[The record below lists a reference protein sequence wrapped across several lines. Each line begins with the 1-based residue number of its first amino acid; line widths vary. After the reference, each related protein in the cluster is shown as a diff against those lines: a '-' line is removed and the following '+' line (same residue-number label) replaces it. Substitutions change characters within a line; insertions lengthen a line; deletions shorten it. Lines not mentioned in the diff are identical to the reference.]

1 MHTLKSSIF
10 LVALSFL
17 TGCATYKQDIDA
29 GLSLA
34 KEGDWKGAE
43 SKLEGILDSP
53 EDKLLYYMEI
63 GALAQNQGDFERS
76 NALLE
81 QAERLSDTFFPDNFS
96 NRSWALLSNPR
107 QSDYRGSGMERVYI
121 SYLKSLNYLALA
133 EQESTLTK
141 KRQLNDAAL
150 VEVRRIDIKL
160 NEIRAQNPS
169 YQDLNAKENQAFYLK
184 ALSWLGDFYTGGRD
198 TDKFLYRDD
207 AWARYL
213 EGLQYEISGD
223 YDDARI
229 SYQKAANLYQDGYA
243 KQYDLPSVTAERAW
257 LDVIRMM
264 QKGGYNH
271 REIQRQIDT
280 QLSAE
285 MQTTLK
291 QYQKGDAELVIL
303 EHQGFIPDKS
313 EMTVLLYA
321 DPNAYSLVLEPLHGG
336 GTQAAN
342 DAFRWFT
349 MVYADINPLNLIA
362 NYKTGGAWGTFSGI
376 FTKRV
381 ILGRPAWQQLS
392 SSKVDTLLTEQVVRV
407 TVPYYQRFTLDQHQ
421 PTLQLNQT
429 TKNTKVDHPTITR
442 GLTMTSLADI
452 ALQEQLAQAQRDIY
466 ESLVRELLRSWLAYQ
481 VSSNVQDQNAALILN
496 LIGQVAVFAS
506 SAADTRNWLTLPA
519 QVRLTREPLSPGDY
533 TPTYKVN
540 ENVFSLGKVT
550 LEANKIKVWNLRNPY

>member
-1 MHTLKSSIF
+1 MC
-10 LVALSFL
+10 VLS
-17 TGCATYKQDIDA
+17 GCATYQQDVEA

-34 KEGDWKGAE
+34 KAGEWKEAE
-43 SKLEGILDSP
+43 EPFEDALSNKQDS
-53 EDKLLYYMEI
+53 LLYYMEI
-63 GALAQNQGDFERS
+63 GALAQNQGDYKRS
-76 NALLE
+76 NTLLE
-81 QAERLSDTFFPDNFS
+81 QAEKLSDTFFQNTFT

-107 QSDYRGSGMERVYI
+107 QSDYRGSGLERVYI

-133 EQESTLTK
+133 EQEKNLAK

-169 YQDLNAKENQAFYLK
+169 YQDLNAKENQAFYMK

-213 EGLQYEISGD
+213 AGLQYEIDGE

-229 SYQKAANLYQDGYA
+229 SYEKAANLYEDGYA
-243 KQYDLPSVTAERAW
+243 KQYALPNTTADRAW

-264 QKGGYNH
+264 QKGGFSQS
-271 REIQRQIDT
+271 EIQQKTDKK
-280 QLSAE
+280 LSTD
-285 MQTTLK
+285 MQKTLA
-291 QYQKGDAELVIL
+291 QYNQGNAELVVL

-313 EMTVLLYA
+313 EMTLLLYA
-321 DPNAYSLVLEPLHGG
+321 DPQAYSLVLEPLHGG
-336 GTQAAN
+336 GSLEAN
-342 DAFRWFT
+342 DSFRWFT

-362 NYKTGGAWGTFSGI
+362 NYKAGGAWGTFSGI

-381 ILGRPAWQQLS
+381 ILGRPVWQQLYDA
-392 SSKVDTLLTEQVVRV
+392 KIDRLLTEQTIRV

-421 PTLQLNQT
+421 PILEVNSPSIEPFN
-429 TKNTKVDHPTITR
+429 NTIQ
-442 GLTMTSLADI
+442 MTSLADI
-452 ALQEQLAQAQRDIY
+452 AFQEQLAQAQRDIY
-466 ESLVRELLRSWLAYQ
+466 EGLVRELLRSWLAYQ
-481 VSSNVQDQNAALILN
+481 ASSSIQDQNVALLLN

-519 QVRLTREPLSPGDY
+519 QVRLTREPLPAGDY
-533 TPTYKVN
+533 NPEYKVN
-540 ENVFSLGKVT
+540 KKTFSLGKVS
-550 LEANKIKVWNLRNPY
+550 LESNEIKLWNLRNPY